1 MKKSTE
7 LLYSIDS
14 KYEGKGYWE
23 ISIVNGRICRKS
35 FFPVETSKENFK
47 ELDLDYDDYS
57 EIPYICGILYKLF
70 PESKDVQ
77 IHALNLHGIFYYSV
91 RVDGRTILPLSA
103 RNTTLD
109 WVSKSKYYDGV

>member
-1 MKKSTE
+1 MKITE

-14 KYEGKGYWE
+14 KYDGKGYWE
-23 ISIVNGRICRKS
+23 ISTINGRVCNKA
-35 FFPVETSKENFK
+35 FFPVESSMQSFK
-47 ELDLDYDDYS
+47 DLDLDYNLHS
-57 EIPYICGILYKLF
+57 EIPYVCGILYKLF

-77 IHALNLHGIFYYSV
+77 VQALSLHGIFYYSV